1 MLNTNC
7 HVFRLDPLLTIYL
20 KVVLPDAIESMN
32 LIKYKKFASQSCKYE
47 YIAAELDALPTPSSL
62 LSVLVV
68 SIL

>member
-1 MLNTNC
+1 MSNANC
-7 HVFRLDPLLTIYL
+7 HVFRLDLLLIYYL
-20 KVVLPDAIESMN
+20 NDILPDAIESMN
-32 LIKYKKFASQSCKYE
+32 FTEYKKFSCQSCKYE

>member
-1 MLNTNC
+1 MLNANC
-7 HVFRLDPLLTIYL
+7 HVFCLDPLLILYL
-20 KVVLPDAIESMN
+20 NGVLPDAIESMN
-32 LIKYKKFASQSCKYE
+32 FIEHKKFACQSCKYE